1 MSFSIKNLFKKSN
14 SVAQQQVQPLLGQ
27 QAPTNPNDRRLGET
41 YQNWGIRMCATVA
54 GSVSALAPMLQKAFL
69 DEYNAQAQNAALQQQ
84 FRSNIQSQIQQKQN
98 DVANINSQVEKE
110 QDTIQ
115 TKKDI
120 IKQHQEQIKQL
131 KELKETKN
139 KDEVVKF
146 RIGLLILLPLTF
158 YLILFYSSTFYSAF
172 LESGIVSDVTNA
184 MFNPKAFPN
193 AWSKSIFSFLM
204 MILFPIIFMGLGFNL
219 HYFAKDKGI
228 LRYFKLIAILLVTF
242 AFDCI
247 LAYKIGE
254 KIYNGMVMN
263 GIIPDGVPYTISAA
277 MKDVS
282 FWAVIFC
289 GFIAYIIWGLVFDQ
303 IMSAYSKL
311 DLNKVQI
318 RNLEKNILGLE
329 SDIESLGN
337 SITNH
342 NSQIATLQNE
352 ITELEA
358 NLTNRVNINY
368 AVIRREM
375 TNFFT
380 GWITQ
385 MNVLGIS
392 AIEQTNANSTFSN
405 SISTLIP
412 QQQ

>member
-184 MFNPKAFPN
+184 MFK
-193 AWSKSIFSFLM
+193 
-204 MILFPIIFMGLGFNL
+204 
-219 HYFAKDKGI
+219 
-228 LRYFKLIAILLVTF
+228 
-242 AFDCI
+242 
-247 LAYKIGE
+247 
-254 KIYNGMVMN
+254 
-263 GIIPDGVPYTISAA
+263 
-277 MKDVS
+277 
-282 FWAVIFC
+282 
-289 GFIAYIIWGLVFDQ
+289 
-303 IMSAYSKL
+303 
-311 DLNKVQI
+311 
-318 RNLEKNILGLE
+318 
-329 SDIESLGN
+329 
-337 SITNH
+337 
-342 NSQIATLQNE
+342 
-352 ITELEA
+352 
-358 NLTNRVNINY
+358 
-368 AVIRREM
+368 
-375 TNFFT
+375 
-380 GWITQ
+380 
-385 MNVLGIS
+385 
-392 AIEQTNANSTFSN
+392 
-405 SISTLIP
+405 
-412 QQQ
+412 